1 MGGNQ
6 VFMVILF
13 WPRSL
18 AGCGREVREEVQT
31 TRRGGQRERGK
42 MREKERARDGILT
55 R

>member
-1 MGGNQ
+1 
-6 VFMVILF
+6 MVILF

-18 AGCGREVREEVQT
+18 AGCGREVREEGQT
-31 TRRGGQRERGK
+31 TRRGGQRESKRERGK